1 MQNKKVVHTFIL
13 LLLLTTTLIGWAT
26 YRIALATDESGGS
39 PEAAETQLVD
49 DALDDGKEVKDSE
62 ARSP

>member
-1 MQNKKVVHTFIL
+1 MQKRKIVHTFIL

-39 PEAAETQLVD
+39 PEAAETELVD
-49 DALDDGKEVKDSE
+49 SVITT
-62 ARSP
+62 